1 MVMAGL
7 DPWAFSPRASPVG
20 IHGPAG
26 VPIGTEEGV
35 DHRVEPGRARDD
47 ECVQR
52 QRPAVTAVRAN
63 N

>member
-20 IHGPAG
+20 IHGPAA
-26 VPIGTEEGV
+26 VPIGTEEGA
-35 DHRVEPGRARDD
+35 DHRVEPGDD
-47 ECVQR
+47 EYVQR
-52 QRPAVTAVRAN
+52 QRPAVTAVRTN